1 MRLIAFDLDD
11 TLYKEIDFLHS
22 GYREIARQLTA
33 KYSLPYERMYG
44 MMLHPENN
52 AFDDLNDYL
61 KTSGCNVTEDV
72 AWMVETYRSH
82 RPDIALDHDTECV
95 LAALAADSNNRL
107 ALITDGRLTTQT
119 SKIEALGLLRY
130 ITPEN
135 ISISEAVGKKKTS
148 RLPFARMMS
157 LNPDCTGL
165 FYIGDNPVKDF
176 YWGNLLGWTTVQLN
190 DDGRNIQR
198 QNIVIPRQYHAHISI
213 DAITSLPEIIR
224 QAPLP
229 PHRAEL

>member
-22 GYREIARQLTA
+22 GYREIARRLSA
-33 KYSLPYERMYG
+33 KYALPYDRMYG

-61 KTSGCNVTEDV
+61 KTSGRNVTEDV
-72 AWMVETYRSH
+72 TWMIETYRTH
-82 RPDIALDHDTECV
+82 RPDITLDHDTERV

-107 ALITDGRLTTQT
+107 ALITDGRVVTQT
-119 SKIEALGLLRY
+119 TKIEALGLLRF
-130 ITPEN
+130 ISPEN
-135 ISISEAVGKKKTS
+135 ISISEAIGKKKTS
-148 RLPFARMMS
+148 RVPFSRIMA

-176 YWGNLLGWTTVQLN
+176 YWGNLLGWTTVQIN

-198 QNIVIPRQYHAHISI
+198 QNVVIPRQYHAQTSI
-213 DAITSLPEIIR
+213 NTITSLPEIIR
-224 QAPLP
+224 QTPPP
-229 PHRAEL
+229 PHRAKL